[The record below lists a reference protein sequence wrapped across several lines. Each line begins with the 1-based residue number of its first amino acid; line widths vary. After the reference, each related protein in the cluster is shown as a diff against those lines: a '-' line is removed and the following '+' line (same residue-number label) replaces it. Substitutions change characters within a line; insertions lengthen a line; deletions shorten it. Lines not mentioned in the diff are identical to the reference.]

1 METTRVLPRGS
12 KNTSVLGKIYS
23 ECKIFSSI
31 IFILDKLESD
41 GYFERINECLQFIFN
56 KEMAFAVFELKK
68 IKSRKKKFD
77 IKNQLV
83 NNTFIFKENL
93 KIITGSLIDT
103 LWNEKVRSEKI
114 QQTIQKAQQEIN
126 KGTFEEILELGEE
139 EENYLSSDVV
149 SKRETSRREK
159 FPEIE
164 EDFAHSYETDL
175 ESKEFKFG
183 SGEAKKRKGA
193 GEGKVYQLEEI
204 PEKNSKG
211 AEAGVENLVLERK
224 DFGTFGN
231 VTSKSFKKFEKK
243 TKTKRQIVEKKENQD
258 WKTDFEKERKNQKE
272 HSIDEEIT
280 KMNTK
285 EIIECQSNTWEIK
298 GWDHKSNGEKPRTS
312 ASMGS
317 LILKSTKKGNS
328 PQKKVKKIK
337 PKNSRERTLSQNKKE
352 KWKRP
357 SGLNMYLL
365 SRKNGSSKGS
375 SMRSVSKSGS
385 FKVENSNVAKSE
397 SLKRK
402 RENRG
407 WGKEKMKARPL
418 PKRTLADRLTGQKL
432 RQIKGIRKNS
442 KNFGKYPKSQR
453 GKKNISKTP
462 EMNLKKHGQRVSS
475 LTKLKRLKNHLL
487 TEKKNK
493 LDESLQEE
501 KTSKRGREKIR
512 KSPHQILKKLIS
524 GFEKPPRLE
533 IKNSAKVIYFQLIV
547 FIKNLNW

>member
-12 KNTSVLGKIYS
+12 KSTSVLGKIYS

-126 KGTFEEILELGEE
+126 KGTFEEIMELGED
-139 EENYLSSDVV
+139 EENYLSSEIV
-149 SKRETSRREK
+149 SKRETNKREDK
-159 FPEIE
+159 LPPIE

-183 SGEAKKRKGA
+183 SGEANKRKGA
-193 GEGKVYQLEEI
+193 GEGNVYQLEKI
-204 PEKNSKG
+204 SEKNSKG
-211 AEAGVENLVLERK
+211 AEAGVENIIIEEKKDVR

-231 VTSKSFKKFEKK
+231 VASKNTKKKLEHKLKGTKYKKNWKNDFEIEVENIEKQSIDDEIIKMK
-243 TKTKRQIVEKKENQD
+243 TKDIVA
-258 WKTDFEKERKNQKE
+258 
-272 HSIDEEIT
+272 
-280 KMNTK
+280 
-285 EIIECQSNTWEIK
+285 CQSNKWEIK
-298 GWDHKSNGEKPRTS
+298 GWEHQSNGEKPRTS

-317 LILKSTKKGNS
+317 LILKSTTKDNS
-328 PQKKVKKIK
+328 INKINSKEPKNKQGKIK
-337 PKNSRERTLSQNKKE
+337 NNKKD
-352 KWKRP
+352 KWKRT

-385 FKVENSNVAKSE
+385 FQIDNSNVAKSE

-402 RENRG
+402 RDNANWSKDQVITR
-407 WGKEKMKARPL
+407 RNQ
-418 PKRTLADRLTGQKL
+418 KRTLADRLSGQKL
-432 RQIKGIRKNS
+432 RRIKGLTRNK
-442 KNFGKYPKSQR
+442 KKLRKYPKSNR
-453 GKKNISKTP
+453 GGKIISKTP
-462 EMNLKKHGQRVSS
+462 DMNLKKHDQRVSS

-487 TEKKNK
+487 TDQKHD
-493 LDESLQEE
+493 LDSSLNDEIN
-501 KTSKRGREKIR
+501 TKRGRGKKKRVQIR
-512 KSPHQILKKLIS
+512 
-524 GFEKPPRLE
+524 F
-533 IKNSAKVIYFQLIV
+533 
-547 FIKNLNW
+547 